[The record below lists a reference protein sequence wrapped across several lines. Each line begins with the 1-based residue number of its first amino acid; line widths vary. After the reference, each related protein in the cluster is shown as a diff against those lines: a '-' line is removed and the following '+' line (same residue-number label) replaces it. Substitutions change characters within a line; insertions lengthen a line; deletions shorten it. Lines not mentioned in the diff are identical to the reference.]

1 MIGPVSEQREK
12 KAEEYKRESVH
23 DQLTE
28 LSSWEADEEQTLE
41 EGRQEQRES
50 MISGQLEENTAMQAQ
65 AQEQLTRANAA
76 AAAPGTPLQEQA
88 PAKQTY
94 KERRERAR
102 KAKAARRRCPAAAGA
117 DTYDCAE
124 ATARIMRERKNSL
137 NFVRDLRG
145 VDRQMVGAFC
155 QGYRVNKRGKHA
167 TMDEGVK
174 AVEDETMIRGLFM
187 HKEPYLREPH
197 LKRFHKELM
206 DFPLR
211 ADTVSD
217 AYIVQNVDQLQRILD
232 KSYYF
237 KNLMEDPDN
246 KPYFDSL
253 TPMERELLAAKQEV
267 MDHLRTYFIK
277 YLSGL
282 GVNTDAGGYLGADH
296 QAQVIEL
303 RRIAASERKAV
314 TAEMGGWEQKRREI
328 LLGRQGG
335 EPPQA

>member
-1 MIGPVSEQREK
+1 MVGPISEQKEK
-12 KAEEYKRESVH
+12 KAEQLKYESFH

-28 LSSWEADEEQTLE
+28 LRSWELDERQMLE
-41 EGRQEQRES
+41 ERRQEQRES
-50 MISGQLEENTAMQAQ
+50 MIPGQLEENAAMQAQ
-65 AQEQLTRANAA
+65 AQRQLSRATAT
-76 AAAPGTPLQEQA
+76 AAAPGAPVQEQA

-102 KAKAARRRCPAAAGA
+102 KEKVARKHCPAAAGA

-145 VDRQMVGAFC
+145 VDRQMVAAFC
-155 QGYRVNKRGKHA
+155 QGYRVNKKGKHA
-167 TMDEGVK
+167 TMEEGAK
-174 AVEDETMIRGLFM
+174 AVEDEIMIRGLFM
-187 HKEPYLREPH
+187 HKEPYLREPY
-197 LKRFHKELM
+197 LKQFHKELM
-206 DFPLR
+206 DFPLS

-217 AYIVQNVDQLQRILD
+217 AYIIRNVDMLQRILD

-246 KPYFDSL
+246 KFYFDSL
-253 TPMERELLAAKQEV
+253 TPMERELLAEKQEV

-282 GVNTDAGGYLGADH
+282 GVNTDDGGYLGADQ

-303 RRIAASERKAV
+303 RRVAASEREAV
-314 TAEMGGWEQKRREI
+314 TAEMGGWQQKRQEI
-328 LLGRQGG
+328 LGAA
-335 EPPQA
+335 E

>member
-1 MIGPVSEQREK
+1 MVGPISEQKEK
-12 KAEEYKRESVH
+12 KVEQIQHESIR
-23 DQLTE
+23 DQVTE
-28 LSSWEADEEQTLE
+28 LCTWDMDEGQTLE
-41 EGRQEQRES
+41 ERRQEQRES
-50 MISGQLEENTAMQAQ
+50 MIPGQLEENAAMQAQ
-65 AQEQLTRANAA
+65 AQRQLSRATAA

-102 KAKAARRRCPAAAGA
+102 KAKAARKHCPAAAGA

-145 VDRQMVGAFC
+145 VDRQMVAAFC
-155 QGYRVNKRGKHA
+155 QGYRVNKKGKHA
-167 TMDEGVK
+167 TMDEGAK
-174 AVEDETMIRGLFM
+174 AVEDEVMIRGLFM
-187 HKEPYLREPH
+187 HKEPYLREPY
-197 LKRFHKELM
+197 LKQFHKELM
-206 DFPLR
+206 DFPLSS
-211 ADTVSD
+211 DTVSD
-217 AYIVQNVDQLQRILD
+217 AYIVQNVDMLQRILD

-246 KPYFDSL
+246 QFYFDNL

-282 GVNTDAGGYLGADH
+282 GVNTDDGGYLGADQ

-303 RRIAASERKAV
+303 RRVAASEREAV
-314 TAEMGGWEQKRREI
+314 TAEMGGWKQKRQEI
-328 LLGRQGG
+328 LGAA
-335 EPPQA
+335 E

>member
-1 MIGPVSEQREK
+1 MVGPISEQKEK
-12 KAEEYKRESVH
+12 KAEQLKHESIHEQV
-23 DQLTE
+23 TE
-28 LSSWEADEEQTLE
+28 LRAWELDEGQTLE
-41 EGRQEQRES
+41 ERRQERRES
-50 MISGQLEENTAMQAQ
+50 MIPGQLEENAAMQAH
-65 AQEQLTRANAA
+65 AQGQLSRATAT

-94 KERRERAR
+94 KERREQAR
-102 KAKAARRRCPAAAGA
+102 KAKVARKHCPAATGA

-124 ATARIMRERKNSL
+124 ATARIMREQKNSL

-155 QGYRVNKRGKHA
+155 QGYRVNKKGKHA

-174 AVEDETMIRGLFM
+174 AVEDEIMIRDLFM

-206 DFPLR
+206 DFPLS

-217 AYIVQNVDQLQRILD
+217 AYIVQNVDMLQRILD

-246 KPYFDSL
+246 KFYFDSL

-282 GVNTDAGGYLGADH
+282 GVNTDGGGYLGADQ
-296 QAQVIEL
+296 QAQVTES
-303 RRIAASERKAV
+303 RRIAASQREAV
-314 TAEMGGWEQKRREI
+314 TAEMGGWEQKRQEL
-328 LLGRQGG
+328 LLGRREEQ
-335 EPPQA
+335 PKA